1 MRDRTKLLL
10 VLALVGLPVAGRLL
24 WFYRGGYKPPE
35 IPDINESQIALP
47 LPEYRPLADQP
58 LEAGGLVVIDLSHE
72 NNLEVDDLTPLRDRL
87 TARGVAI
94 ETLDGSSDSLETQLR
109 GAIALLVIAPTS
121 NYTVEERDLIADF
134 VEDGGR
140 LLLAA
145 DPTRPVPPE
154 QEDEEGPLDLESIFF
169 PSSAVPAINSLANAF
184 GLVYFD
190 DYLYNLVENEGNYR
204 NVKFTVLS
212 DEHSLTQ
219 DLETIVFFAAH
230 SLHTDGLSLASA
242 DENTLSSLRTGE
254 TGLAAA
260 ALAANRRVLA
270 LGDVTAL
277 TPSFHTIADND
288 RFLSNIA
295 EWLAAAS
302 REWDLKDFPHLF
314 ERPVDLV
321 QLGDGSLDP
330 RLIAR
335 SGTLQELFQQ
345 AQLTL
350 SLRAA
355 ADPDHD
361 TLFIGTFDN
370 VELVQEYLATAS
382 VTIVIAAAE
391 EEAEEAQD
399 TIEIEGLGTLGI
411 EGTALYVVDRSADRV
426 VVVALA
432 EDGEAAI
439 QALERLASVDFSGC
453 VDNAAVTVCSKDEF
467 QEGLGLEADGDEP
480 GQPPGEAVTAEAPP
494 RVAARSEAEAA
505 FEAGTPW
512 LQDLAPESYDLTSQA
527 GESYTYTIQLDGS
540 QEVMWVYGWCT
551 VTQEQL
557 AQNWDNISLVF
568 TLDGEAVPL
577 DSFVRLEDK
586 FGELECRLHYAL
598 LADWPSGEHLLT
610 TEVTFATAIN
620 DGLDDFP
627 AGTHSYDFRVHVE
640 EGTA

>member
-10 VLALVGLPVAGRLL
+10 VLALVALPVSGRLL
-24 WFYRGGYKPPE
+24 WFHSGWYQPPE
-35 IPDINESQIALP
+35 IPEIDESQIALP

-58 LEAGGLVVIDLSHE
+58 LETGGLVVIDLSHN
-72 NNLEVDDLTPLRDRL
+72 NNLEVDDLTPLWDRL
-87 TARGVAI
+87 TARAVTI
-94 ETLDGSSDSLETQLR
+94 ETLDDSSDSLETQLR

-121 NYTVEERDLIADF
+121 NYTAEERDLIADF

-154 QEDEEGPLDLESIFF
+154 QEDEEEPLDLESIFF

-190 DYLYNLVENEGNYR
+190 DYLYNLVDNAGNYR

-230 SLHTDGLSLASA
+230 SLQTDGLSLVNA
-242 DENTLSSLRTGE
+242 DENTLSSLRSGE
-254 TGLAAA
+254 TGLTAA
-260 ALAANRRVLA
+260 ALAANGRVLA

-295 EWLAAAS
+295 DWLAAAS

-314 ERPVDLV
+314 RGPVDLV
-321 QLGDGSLDP
+321 QVSEGSLDP

-345 AQLTL
+345 SRLTL

-361 TLFIGTFDN
+361 TLFVGTFDN
-370 VELVQEYLATAS
+370 VDLVQGYLATAG
-382 VTIVIAAAE
+382 VAIVLAEADE
-391 EEAEEAQD
+391 EEEEPQD
-399 TIEIEGLGTLGI
+399 TIEIEGLGTLGL
-411 EGTALYVVDRSADRV
+411 EGTTLYVVDRSADRV

-439 QALERLASVDFSGC
+439 QALERLTSVDFSGC
-453 VDNAAVTVCSKDEF
+453 VHGEGVTVCSTDEV
-467 QEGLGLEADGDEP
+467 QEGLGLEADRDEP
-480 GQPPGEAVTAEAPP
+480 GQPPGEAVTPP

-505 FEAGTPW
+505 FEAQTPW
-512 LQDLAPESYDLTSQA
+512 LQELAPETYDLTSQA
-527 GESYTYTIQLDGS
+527 GETYTYTIEMDRS

-557 AQNWDNISLVF
+557 AQNWENISLVF
-568 TLDGEAVPL
+568 TLDGESVPL

-586 FGELECRLHYAL
+586 SGDLECRTHYAL
-598 LADWPSGEHLLT
+598 LADWPSGEHELT

-627 AGTHSYDFRVHVE
+627 AGTHIFEYRVHVE
-640 EGTA
+640 ESSA

>member
-10 VLALVGLPVAGRLL
+10 LLALVALPAAGRLL
-24 WFYRGGYKPPE
+24 WFHRGWYQPPE
-35 IPDINESQIALP
+35 IPEIDESQMALP

-58 LEAGGLVVIDLSHE
+58 LETGGLVVIDLSHN
-72 NNLEVDDLTPLRDRL
+72 NNLEVDDLTPLWDRL
-87 TARGVAI
+87 TARAVDI
-94 ETLDGSSDSLETQLR
+94 ETLDDSSDSLETQLR

-121 NYTVEERDLIADF
+121 NYTAEERDLIADF

-154 QEDEEGPLDLESIFF
+154 QEDEEEPLDLESIFF

-190 DYLYNLVENEGNYR
+190 DYLYNLVDNEGNYR

-230 SLHTDGLSLASA
+230 SLQTDGLSLVNA
-242 DENTLSSLRTGE
+242 DENTLSSLRSGE
-254 TGLAAA
+254 TGLTAA
-260 ALAANRRVLA
+260 ALAANGRVLA

-295 EWLAAAS
+295 DWLAAAS

-314 ERPVDLV
+314 RGPVDLV
-321 QLGDGSLDP
+321 QVSEGSLDP

-345 AQLTL
+345 SRLTL

-361 TLFIGTFDN
+361 TLFVGTFDN
-370 VELVQEYLATAS
+370 VDLVQGYLATAG
-382 VTIVIAAAE
+382 VTIVLAEADE
-391 EEAEEAQD
+391 EEEEPQD
-399 TIEIEGLGTLGI
+399 TIEIEGLGTLGL
-411 EGTALYVVDRSADRV
+411 EGTTLYVVDRSADRV

-439 QALERLASVDFSGC
+439 QALERLTSVDFSGC
-453 VDNAAVTVCSKDEF
+453 VHGEGVTVCSTDEV
-467 QEGLGLEADGDEP
+467 QEGLGLEADRDEP
-480 GQPPGEAVTAEAPP
+480 GQPPGEAVTPP

-505 FEAGTPW
+505 FEAQTPW
-512 LQDLAPESYDLTSQA
+512 LQELAPETYDLTSQA
-527 GESYTYTIQLDGS
+527 GETYTYTIEMDRS

-557 AQNWDNISLVF
+557 AQNWENISLVF
-568 TLDGEAVPL
+568 TLDGESVPL

-586 FGELECRLHYAL
+586 FGDLECRMHYAL
-598 LADWPSGEHLLT
+598 LADWPSGEHQLT

-627 AGTHSYDFRVHVE
+627 AGTHIFEYRVHVE
-640 EGTA
+640 ESSA

>member
-35 IPDINESQIALP
+35 IPEINESQIALP

-121 NYTVEERDLIADF
+121 NYTAEERDLIADF

-190 DYLYNLVENEGNYR
+190 DYLYNLEENEGNYR

-219 DLETIVFFAAH
+219 DLETLVFFAAH
-230 SLHTDGLSLASA
+230 SLHADGLSLVSA

-260 ALAANRRVLA
+260 ALAANGRVLA
-270 LGDVTAL
+270 LGDITAL

-302 REWDLKDFPHLF
+302 REWELKDFPHLF

-321 QLGDGSLDP
+321 QLGDGLLDS

-335 SGTLQELFQQ
+335 SGTLQALFQQ

-355 ADPDHD
+355 ADSDHD
-361 TLFIGTFDN
+361 ALFVGIFDN
-370 VELVQEYLATAS
+370 VDLVQKYLAAAG
-382 VTIVIAAAE
+382 VTIVIAEAE
-391 EEAEEAQD
+391 EEKEEPQD
-399 TIEIEGLGTLGI
+399 TIKIKGLGTLGI
-411 EGTALYVVDRSADRV
+411 KGTTLYIVDRNADRV

-439 QALERLASVDFSGC
+439 QALERLASADFSGC
-453 VDNAAVTVCSKDEF
+453 VESAAVTVCSKDEF

-480 GQPPGEAVTAEAPP
+480 GQPPGEAITAEAPP

-505 FEAGTPW
+505 FEAGTTW
-512 LQDLAPESYDLTSQA
+512 LQDLAPESYELTSQA
-527 GESYTYTIQLDGS
+527 GESYTYTIQLDRS

-577 DSFVRLEDK
+577 DNFVRLEGN
-586 FGELECRLHYAL
+586 FGELECRMNYAL
-598 LADWPSGEHLLT
+598 LADWPPGEHMLT

-640 EGTA
+640 EGSA

>member
-10 VLALVGLPVAGRLL
+10 VLALVALPVAGRLL
-24 WFYRGGYKPPE
+24 WFHRGWYQPPE
-35 IPDINESQIALP
+35 IPEIDESQMALP

-58 LEAGGLVVIDLSHE
+58 LETGGLVVIDLSHN
-72 NNLEVDDLTPLRDRL
+72 NNLEVDDLTPLWDRL
-87 TARGVAI
+87 TARAVAI
-94 ETLDGSSDSLETQLR
+94 ETLDDSSDSLETQLR

-121 NYTVEERDLIADF
+121 NYTAEERDLIADF

-154 QEDEEGPLDLESIFF
+154 QEDEDEPLDLESIFF

-190 DYLYNLVENEGNYR
+190 DYLYNLVDNAGNYR

-230 SLHTDGLSLASA
+230 SLQTDGLSLVNA
-242 DENTLSSLRTGE
+242 DENTLSSLRSGE
-254 TGLAAA
+254 TGLTAA
-260 ALAANRRVLA
+260 ALAANGRVLA

-295 EWLAAAS
+295 DWLAAAS

-314 ERPVDLV
+314 RGPVDVV
-321 QLGDGSLDP
+321 QVSEGSLDP

-345 AQLTL
+345 ARLTL

-361 TLFIGTFDN
+361 TLFVGTFDN
-370 VELVQEYLATAS
+370 VDLVQGYLATAG
-382 VTIVIAAAE
+382 VTIVLAEADE
-391 EEAEEAQD
+391 EEEESQD
-399 TIEIEGLGTLGI
+399 TIEIEGLGTLGL
-411 EGTALYVVDRSADRV
+411 EGTTLYVVDRSADRV

-439 QALERLASVDFSGC
+439 QALERLTSVDFSGC
-453 VDNAAVTVCSKDEF
+453 VHGEGVTVCSTDEV
-467 QEGLGLEADGDEP
+467 QEGLGLEADRDEP
-480 GQPPGEAVTAEAPP
+480 GQPPGEAVTPP

-505 FEAGTPW
+505 FEAQTPW
-512 LQDLAPESYDLTSQA
+512 LQELAPETYDLTSQE
-527 GESYTYTIQLDGS
+527 GETYTYTIEMDRS

-557 AQNWDNISLVF
+557 AQNWENISLVF
-568 TLDGEAVPL
+568 TLDGESVPL

-586 FGELECRLHYAL
+586 FGDLECRMHYAL
-598 LADWPSGEHLLT
+598 LADWPSGEHQLT

-627 AGTHSYDFRVHVE
+627 AGTHIFEYRVHVE
-640 EGTA
+640 ESGA

>member
-10 VLALVGLPVAGRLL
+10 LLALVALPVAGRLL
-24 WFYRGGYKPPE
+24 WFHRGWYQPPE
-35 IPDINESQIALP
+35 IPEIDESQMALP

-58 LEAGGLVVIDLSHE
+58 LETGGLVVIDLSHN
-72 NNLEVDDLTPLRDRL
+72 NNLEVDDLTPLWDRL
-87 TARGVAI
+87 TARAVDI
-94 ETLDGSSDSLETQLR
+94 ETLDDSSDSLETQLR

-121 NYTVEERDLIADF
+121 NYTAEERDLIADF

-154 QEDEEGPLDLESIFF
+154 QEDEEEPLDLESIFF

-190 DYLYNLVENEGNYR
+190 DYLYNLVDNEGNYR

-230 SLHTDGLSLASA
+230 SLQTDGLSLVNA
-242 DENTLSSLRTGE
+242 DENTLSSLRSGE
-254 TGLAAA
+254 TGLTAA
-260 ALAANRRVLA
+260 ALAANGRVLA

-295 EWLAAAS
+295 DWLAAAS

-314 ERPVDLV
+314 RGPVDLV
-321 QLGDGSLDP
+321 QVSEGSLDP

-345 AQLTL
+345 ARLTL

-361 TLFIGTFDN
+361 TLFVGTFDN
-370 VELVQEYLATAS
+370 VDLVQGYLATAG
-382 VTIVIAAAE
+382 VTIVLAEADE
-391 EEAEEAQD
+391 EEEEPQD
-399 TIEIEGLGTLGI
+399 TIEIEGLGTLGL
-411 EGTALYVVDRSADRV
+411 EGTTLYVVDRSADRV

-439 QALERLASVDFSGC
+439 QALERLTSVDFSGC
-453 VDNAAVTVCSKDEF
+453 VHGEGVTVCSTDEV
-467 QEGLGLEADGDEP
+467 QEGLGLEADRDEP
-480 GQPPGEAVTAEAPP
+480 GQPPGEAVTPP

-505 FEAGTPW
+505 FEAQTPW
-512 LQDLAPESYDLTSQA
+512 LQELAPETYDLTSQA
-527 GESYTYTIQLDGS
+527 GETYTYTIEMDRS

-557 AQNWDNISLVF
+557 AQNWENISLVF
-568 TLDGEAVPL
+568 TLDGESVPL

-586 FGELECRLHYAL
+586 FGDLECRMHYAL
-598 LADWPSGEHLLT
+598 LADWPSGEHQLT

-627 AGTHSYDFRVHVE
+627 AGTHIFEYRVHVE
-640 EGTA
+640 ESSA

>member
-10 VLALVGLPVAGRLL
+10 VLALVALPVSGRLL
-24 WFYRGGYKPPE
+24 WFHSGWYQPPE
-35 IPDINESQIALP
+35 IPEIDESQIALP

-58 LEAGGLVVIDLSHE
+58 LKTGGLVVIDLSHN
-72 NNLEVDDLTPLRDRL
+72 NNLEVDDLTPLWDRL
-87 TARGVAI
+87 TARAVAI
-94 ETLDGSSDSLETQLR
+94 ETLDDSSDSLETQLR

-121 NYTVEERDLIADF
+121 NYTAEERDLIADF

-154 QEDEEGPLDLESIFF
+154 QEDEEEPLDLESIFF

-190 DYLYNLVENEGNYR
+190 DYLYNLVDNAGNYR

-230 SLHTDGLSLASA
+230 SLQTDGLSLVNA
-242 DENTLSSLRTGE
+242 DENTLSSLRSGE
-254 TGLAAA
+254 TGLTAA
-260 ALAANRRVLA
+260 ALAANGRVLA

-295 EWLAAAS
+295 DWLAAAS

-314 ERPVDLV
+314 RGPVDLV
-321 QLGDGSLDP
+321 QVSEGSLDP

-345 AQLTL
+345 ARLTL

-361 TLFIGTFDN
+361 TLFVGTFDN
-370 VELVQEYLATAS
+370 VDLVQGYLATAG
-382 VTIVIAAAE
+382 VTIVLAEADE
-391 EEAEEAQD
+391 EEEESQD
-399 TIEIEGLGTLGI
+399 TIEIEGLGTLGL
-411 EGTALYVVDRSADRV
+411 EGTTLYVVDRSADRV
-426 VVVALA
+426 VVVAIA

-439 QALERLASVDFSGC
+439 QALERLTSVDFSGC
-453 VDNAAVTVCSKDEF
+453 VHGEGVTVCSTDEV
-467 QEGLGLEADGDEP
+467 QEGLGLEADRDEP
-480 GQPPGEAVTAEAPP
+480 GQPPGEAVTPP

-505 FEAGTPW
+505 FEAQTPW
-512 LQDLAPESYDLTSQA
+512 LQELAPETYDLTSQA
-527 GESYTYTIQLDGS
+527 GETYTYTIEMDRS

-557 AQNWDNISLVF
+557 AQNWENISLVF
-568 TLDGEAVPL
+568 TLDGESIPL

-586 FGELECRLHYAL
+586 FGDLECRMHYAL
-598 LADWPSGEHLLT
+598 LADWPSGEHELT

-627 AGTHSYDFRVHVE
+627 AGTHIFEYRVHVE
-640 EGTA
+640 ESSA

>member
-10 VLALVGLPVAGRLL
+10 VLALVALPVSGRLL
-24 WFYRGGYKPPE
+24 WFHSGWYQPPE
-35 IPDINESQIALP
+35 IPEIDESQIALP

-58 LEAGGLVVIDLSHE
+58 LETGGLVVIDLSHN
-72 NNLEVDDLTPLRDRL
+72 NNLEVDDLTPLWDRL
-87 TARGVAI
+87 TARAVTI
-94 ETLDGSSDSLETQLR
+94 ETLDDSSDSLETQLR

-121 NYTVEERDLIADF
+121 NYTAEERDLIADF

-154 QEDEEGPLDLESIFF
+154 QEDEEEPLDLESIFF

-190 DYLYNLVENEGNYR
+190 DYLYNLVDNAGNYR

-230 SLHTDGLSLASA
+230 SLQTDGLSLVNA
-242 DENTLSSLRTGE
+242 DENTLSSLRSGE
-254 TGLAAA
+254 TGLTAA
-260 ALAANRRVLA
+260 ALAANGRVLA

-295 EWLAAAS
+295 DWLAAAS

-314 ERPVDLV
+314 RGPVDLV
-321 QLGDGSLDP
+321 QVSEGSLDP

-345 AQLTL
+345 ARLTL

-361 TLFIGTFDN
+361 TLFVGTFDN
-370 VELVQEYLATAS
+370 VDLVQGYLATAG
-382 VTIVIAAAE
+382 VTIVLAEADE
-391 EEAEEAQD
+391 EEEESQD
-399 TIEIEGLGTLGI
+399 TIEIEGLGTLGL
-411 EGTALYVVDRSADRV
+411 EGTTLYVVDRSADRV

-439 QALERLASVDFSGC
+439 QALERLTSVDFSGC
-453 VDNAAVTVCSKDEF
+453 VHGEGVTVCSTDEV
-467 QEGLGLEADGDEP
+467 QEGLGLEADRDEP
-480 GQPPGEAVTAEAPP
+480 GQPPGEAVTPP

-505 FEAGTPW
+505 FEAQTPW
-512 LQDLAPESYDLTSQA
+512 LQELAPETYDLTSQA
-527 GESYTYTIQLDGS
+527 GETYTYTIEMDRS

-557 AQNWDNISLVF
+557 AQNWENISLVF
-568 TLDGEAVPL
+568 TLDGESVPL

-586 FGELECRLHYAL
+586 SGDLECRTHYAL
-598 LADWPSGEHLLT
+598 LADWPSGEHELT

-627 AGTHSYDFRVHVE
+627 AGTHIFEYRVHVE
-640 EGTA
+640 ESSA

>member
-10 VLALVGLPVAGRLL
+10 LLVLVALPVAGRLL
-24 WFYRGGYKPPE
+24 WFHRGWYQPPE
-35 IPDINESQIALP
+35 IPEIDESQMALP

-58 LEAGGLVVIDLSHE
+58 LETGGLVVIDLSHN
-72 NNLEVDDLTPLRDRL
+72 NNLEVDDLTPLWDRL
-87 TARGVAI
+87 TARAVAI
-94 ETLDGSSDSLETQLR
+94 ETLDDSSDSLETQLR

-121 NYTVEERDLIADF
+121 NYTAEERDLIADF

-154 QEDEEGPLDLESIFF
+154 QEDEEEPLDLESIFF

-190 DYLYNLVENEGNYR
+190 DYLYNLVDNAGNYR

-230 SLHTDGLSLASA
+230 SLQTDGLSLVNA
-242 DENTLSSLRTGE
+242 DENTLSSLRSGE
-254 TGLAAA
+254 TGLTAA
-260 ALAANRRVLA
+260 ALAANGRVLA

-295 EWLAAAS
+295 DWLAAAP

-314 ERPVDLV
+314 RGPVDLV
-321 QLGDGSLDP
+321 QVSEGSLDP

-345 AQLTL
+345 SRLTL

-361 TLFIGTFDN
+361 TLFVGTFDN
-370 VELVQEYLATAS
+370 VDLVQGYLATAG
-382 VTIVIAAAE
+382 VTIVLAEADE
-391 EEAEEAQD
+391 EEEEPQD
-399 TIEIEGLGTLGI
+399 TIEIEGLGTLGL
-411 EGTALYVVDRSADRV
+411 EGTTLYVVDRSADRV

-439 QALERLASVDFSGC
+439 QALERLTSVDFSGC
-453 VDNAAVTVCSKDEF
+453 VHGEGVTVCSTDEV
-467 QEGLGLEADGDEP
+467 QEGLGLEADRDEP
-480 GQPPGEAVTAEAPP
+480 GQPPGEAVTPP

-505 FEAGTPW
+505 FEAQTPW
-512 LQDLAPESYDLTSQA
+512 LQELAPETYDLTSQA
-527 GESYTYTIQLDGS
+527 GETYTYTIEMDRS

-557 AQNWDNISLVF
+557 AQNWENISLVF
-568 TLDGEAVPL
+568 TLDGESVPL

-586 FGELECRLHYAL
+586 FGDLECRMHYAL
-598 LADWPSGEHLLT
+598 LADWPSGEHQLT

-627 AGTHSYDFRVHVE
+627 AGTHIFEYRVHVE
-640 EGTA
+640 ESSA

>member
-10 VLALVGLPVAGRLL
+10 LLVLVALPVAGRLL
-24 WFYRGGYKPPE
+24 WFHRGWYQPPE
-35 IPDINESQIALP
+35 IPEIDESQMALP

-58 LEAGGLVVIDLSHE
+58 LETGGLVVIDLSHN
-72 NNLEVDDLTPLRDRL
+72 NNLEVDDLTPLWDRL
-87 TARGVAI
+87 TARAVAI
-94 ETLDGSSDSLETQLR
+94 ETLDDSSDSLETQLR

-121 NYTVEERDLIADF
+121 NYTAEERDLIADF

-154 QEDEEGPLDLESIFF
+154 QEDEEEPLDLESIFF

-190 DYLYNLVENEGNYR
+190 DYLYNLVDNEGNYR
-204 NVKFTVLS
+204 NVKFTVFS

-230 SLHTDGLSLASA
+230 SLQTDGLSLVNA
-242 DENTLSSLRTGE
+242 DENTLSSLRSGE
-254 TGLAAA
+254 TGLTAA
-260 ALAANRRVLA
+260 ALAANGRVLA

-295 EWLAAAS
+295 DWLAAAS

-314 ERPVDLV
+314 RGPVDLV
-321 QLGDGSLDP
+321 QVSEGSLDP

-345 AQLTL
+345 SRLTL

-361 TLFIGTFDN
+361 TLFVGTFDN
-370 VELVQEYLATAS
+370 VDLVQGYLATAG
-382 VTIVIAAAE
+382 VTIVLAEADE
-391 EEAEEAQD
+391 EEEESQD
-399 TIEIEGLGTLGI
+399 TIEIEGLGTLGL
-411 EGTALYVVDRSADRV
+411 EGTTLYVVDRSADRV

-439 QALERLASVDFSGC
+439 QALERLTSVDFSGC
-453 VDNAAVTVCSKDEF
+453 VHGEGVTVCSTDEV
-467 QEGLGLEADGDEP
+467 QEGLGLEADRDEP
-480 GQPPGEAVTAEAPP
+480 GQPPGEAVTPP

-505 FEAGTPW
+505 FEAQTPW
-512 LQDLAPESYDLTSQA
+512 LQELAPETYDLTSQA
-527 GESYTYTIQLDGS
+527 GETYTYTIEMDRS

-557 AQNWDNISLVF
+557 AQNWENISLVF
-568 TLDGEAVPL
+568 TLDGESVPL

-586 FGELECRLHYAL
+586 FGDLECRMHYAL
-598 LADWPSGEHLLT
+598 LADWPSGEHQLT

-627 AGTHSYDFRVHVE
+627 AGTHIFEYRVHVE
-640 EGTA
+640 ESSA

>member
-10 VLALVGLPVAGRLL
+10 VLALVALPVSGRLL
-24 WFYRGGYKPPE
+24 WFHSGWYQPPE
-35 IPDINESQIALP
+35 IPEIDESQIALP

-58 LEAGGLVVIDLSHE
+58 LETGGLVVIDLSHN
-72 NNLEVDDLTPLRDRL
+72 NNLEVDDLTPLWDRL
-87 TARGVAI
+87 TARAVTI

-121 NYTVEERDLIADF
+121 NYTAEERDLIADF

-154 QEDEEGPLDLESIFF
+154 QEDEEEPLDLESIFF

-190 DYLYNLVENEGNYR
+190 DYLYNLVDNAGNYR

-230 SLHTDGLSLASA
+230 SLQTDGLSLVNA
-242 DENTLSSLRTGE
+242 DENTLSSLRSGE
-254 TGLAAA
+254 TGLTAA
-260 ALAANRRVLA
+260 ALAANGRVLA

-295 EWLAAAS
+295 DWLAAAS

-314 ERPVDLV
+314 RGPVDLV
-321 QLGDGSLDP
+321 QVSEGSLDP

-345 AQLTL
+345 ARLTL

-361 TLFIGTFDN
+361 TLFVGTFDN
-370 VELVQEYLATAS
+370 VDLVQGYLATAG
-382 VTIVIAAAE
+382 VTIVLAEADE
-391 EEAEEAQD
+391 EEEESQD
-399 TIEIEGLGTLGI
+399 TIEIEGLGTLGL
-411 EGTALYVVDRSADRV
+411 EGTTLYVVDRSADRV

-439 QALERLASVDFSGC
+439 QALERLTSVDFSGC
-453 VDNAAVTVCSKDEF
+453 VHGEGVTVCSTDEV
-467 QEGLGLEADGDEP
+467 QEGLGLEADRDEP
-480 GQPPGEAVTAEAPP
+480 GQPPGEAVTPP

-505 FEAGTPW
+505 FEAQTPW
-512 LQDLAPESYDLTSQA
+512 LQELAPETYDLTSQA
-527 GESYTYTIQLDGS
+527 GETYTYTIEMDRS

-557 AQNWDNISLVF
+557 AQNWENISLVF
-568 TLDGEAVPL
+568 TLDGESVPL

-586 FGELECRLHYAL
+586 SGDLECRTHYAL
-598 LADWPSGEHLLT
+598 LADWPSGEHELT

-627 AGTHSYDFRVHVE
+627 AGTHIFEYRVHVE
-640 EGTA
+640 ESSA

>member
-10 VLALVGLPVAGRLL
+10 LLVLVALPVAGRLL
-24 WFYRGGYKPPE
+24 WFHSGWYQPPE
-35 IPDINESQIALP
+35 IPKIDGSQIALP

-58 LEAGGLVVIDLSHE
+58 LKTGGLVVIDLSHN
-72 NNLEVDDLTPLRDRL
+72 NNLEIDDLTPLWDRL
-87 TARGVAI
+87 IARAVTI

-121 NYTVEERDLIADF
+121 NYTAEERDLIADF

-154 QEDEEGPLDLESIFF
+154 QEDEEEPLDLESIFF

-190 DYLYNLVENEGNYR
+190 DYLYNLVDNEGNYR

-230 SLHTDGLSLASA
+230 SLQTDGLSLVNA
-242 DENTLSSLRTGE
+242 DENTLSSLRSGE
-254 TGLAAA
+254 TGLTAA
-260 ALAANRRVLA
+260 ALAANGRVLA

-295 EWLAAAS
+295 DWLAAAP

-314 ERPVDLV
+314 RGPVDLV
-321 QLGDGSLDP
+321 QVSEGSLDP

-345 AQLTL
+345 ARLTL

-361 TLFIGTFDN
+361 TLFVGTFDN
-370 VELVQEYLATAS
+370 VDLVQGYLATAG
-382 VTIVIAAAE
+382 VTIVLAEADE
-391 EEAEEAQD
+391 EEEESQD
-399 TIEIEGLGTLGI
+399 TIEIEGLGTLGL
-411 EGTALYVVDRSADRV
+411 EGTTLYVVDRSADRV

-439 QALERLASVDFSGC
+439 QALERLTSVDFSGC
-453 VDNAAVTVCSKDEF
+453 VHGEGVTVCSTDEV
-467 QEGLGLEADGDEP
+467 QEGLGLEADRDEP
-480 GQPPGEAVTAEAPP
+480 GQPPGEAVTPP

-505 FEAGTPW
+505 FEVQTPW
-512 LQDLAPESYDLTSQA
+512 LQELAPETYDLTSQA
-527 GESYTYTIQLDGS
+527 GETYTYTIEMDRS

-557 AQNWDNISLVF
+557 AQNWENISLVF
-568 TLDGEAVPL
+568 TLDGESVPL

-586 FGELECRLHYAL
+586 FGDLECRMHYAL
-598 LADWPSGEHLLT
+598 LADWPSGEHQLT

-627 AGTHSYDFRVHVE
+627 AGTHIFEYRVHVE
-640 EGTA
+640 ESGA

>member
-10 VLALVGLPVAGRLL
+10 VLALVALPVAGRLL
-24 WFYRGGYKPPE
+24 WFHSGWYQPPE
-35 IPDINESQIALP
+35 IPKIDGSQIALP

-58 LEAGGLVVIDLSHE
+58 LKTGGLVVIDLSHN
-72 NNLEVDDLTPLRDRL
+72 NNLDIDDLTPLRDRL
-87 TARGVAI
+87 IARAVTI

-121 NYTVEERDLIADF
+121 NYTAEERDLIADF

-154 QEDEEGPLDLESIFF
+154 QEDEEEPLDLESIFF
-169 PSSAVPAINSLANAF
+169 PSSAVPAINSVANAF
-184 GLVYFD
+184 GLLYFD
-190 DYLYNLVENEGNYR
+190 DYLYNLVDNEGNYR
-204 NVKFTVLS
+204 NVKFTVFS

-230 SLHTDGLSLASA
+230 SLQTDSLSLINA
-242 DENTLSSLRTGE
+242 DENTLSSLRSGE
-254 TGLAAA
+254 TGLTAA
-260 ALAANRRVLA
+260 ALAADGRVLA

-295 EWLAAAS
+295 DWLAAAS

-314 ERPVDLV
+314 RGPVDLV
-321 QLGDGSLDP
+321 QVSEGSLDP

-345 AQLTL
+345 SRLTL

-355 ADPDHD
+355 AGPDHD
-361 TLFIGTFDN
+361 ALFVGTFDN
-370 VELVQEYLATAS
+370 ADLVQEYLAAAG
-382 VTIVIAAAE
+382 VAIVIAEAGE
-391 EEAEEAQD
+391 EEEPQD

-411 EGTALYVVDRSADRV
+411 EGTTLYVVDRSADRV

-439 QALERLASVDFSGC
+439 QALERLTSVDFSGC
-453 VDNAAVTVCSKDEF
+453 VHGEGVTVCSTDEV
-467 QEGLGLEADGDEP
+467 QEGLGLEADRDEP
-480 GQPPGEAVTAEAPP
+480 GQPPGEAVTPP

-505 FEAGTPW
+505 FEAQTPW
-512 LQDLAPESYDLTSQA
+512 LQELAPETYDLTSQA
-527 GESYTYTIQLDGS
+527 GETYTYTIEMDRS

-557 AQNWDNISLVF
+557 AQNWENISLVF
-568 TLDGEAVPL
+568 TLDGDSIPL

-586 FGELECRLHYAL
+586 FGDLECRMHYAL
-598 LADWPSGEHLLT
+598 LADWPSGEHQLT

-627 AGTHSYDFRVHVE
+627 AGTHIFEYQVHVE
-640 EGTA
+640 ESSA

>member
-10 VLALVGLPVAGRLL
+10 VLALVALPVSGRLL
-24 WFYRGGYKPPE
+24 WFHSGWYQPPE
-35 IPDINESQIALP
+35 IPEIDESQIALP

-58 LEAGGLVVIDLSHE
+58 LKTGGLVVIDLSHN
-72 NNLEVDDLTPLRDRL
+72 NNLEVDDLTPLWDRL
-87 TARGVAI
+87 TARAVAI
-94 ETLDGSSDSLETQLR
+94 ETLDDSSDSLETQLR

-121 NYTVEERDLIADF
+121 NYTAEERDLIADF

-154 QEDEEGPLDLESIFF
+154 QEDEEEPLDLESIFF

-190 DYLYNLVENEGNYR
+190 DYLYNLVDNAGNYR

-230 SLHTDGLSLASA
+230 SLQTDGLSLVNA
-242 DENTLSSLRTGE
+242 DENTLSSLRSGE
-254 TGLAAA
+254 TGLTAA
-260 ALAANRRVLA
+260 ALAANGRVLA

-295 EWLAAAS
+295 DWLAAAS

-314 ERPVDLV
+314 RGPVDLV
-321 QLGDGSLDP
+321 QVSEGSLDP

-345 AQLTL
+345 ARLTL

-361 TLFIGTFDN
+361 TLFVGTFDN
-370 VELVQEYLATAS
+370 VDLVQGYLATAG
-382 VTIVIAAAE
+382 VTIVLAEADE
-391 EEAEEAQD
+391 EEEEPQD
-399 TIEIEGLGTLGI
+399 TIEIEGLGTLGL
-411 EGTALYVVDRSADRV
+411 EGTTLYVVDRSADRV

-439 QALERLASVDFSGC
+439 QALERLTSVDFSGC
-453 VDNAAVTVCSKDEF
+453 VHGEGVTVCSTDEV
-467 QEGLGLEADGDEP
+467 QEGLGLEADRDEP
-480 GQPPGEAVTAEAPP
+480 GQPPGEAVTPP

-505 FEAGTPW
+505 FEAQTPW
-512 LQDLAPESYDLTSQA
+512 LQELAPETYDLTSQA
-527 GESYTYTIQLDGS
+527 GETYTYTIEMDRS

-557 AQNWDNISLVF
+557 AQNWENISLVF
-568 TLDGEAVPL
+568 TLDGESVPL

-586 FGELECRLHYAL
+586 SGDLECRTHYAL
-598 LADWPSGEHLLT
+598 LADWPSGEHELT

-627 AGTHSYDFRVHVE
+627 AGTHIFEYRVHVE
-640 EGTA
+640 ESSA

>member
-1 MRDRTKLLL
+1 MRDRSTLLL
-10 VLALVGLPVAGRLL
+10 VLALVALPVSGRLL
-24 WFYRGGYKPPE
+24 WFHSGWYQPPE
-35 IPDINESQIALP
+35 IPEIAESQIALP
-47 LPEYRPLADQP
+47 RPEYRPLADQP
-58 LEAGGLVVIDLSHE
+58 LKTGGLVVIDLSHN
-72 NNLEVDDLTPLRDRL
+72 NNLEVDDLTPLWDRL
-87 TARGVAI
+87 TARAVTI
-94 ETLDGSSDSLETQLR
+94 ETLDDSSDSLETQLR

-121 NYTVEERDLIADF
+121 NYTAEERDLIADF

-154 QEDEEGPLDLESIFF
+154 QEDEEEPLDLESIFF

-190 DYLYNLVENEGNYR
+190 DYLYNLVDNAGNYR

-230 SLHTDGLSLASA
+230 SLQTDGLSLVNA
-242 DENTLSSLRTGE
+242 DENTLSSLRSGE
-254 TGLAAA
+254 TGLTAA
-260 ALAANRRVLA
+260 ALAANGRVLA

-295 EWLAAAS
+295 DWLAAAS

-314 ERPVDLV
+314 RGPVDLV
-321 QLGDGSLDP
+321 QVSEGSLDP

-345 AQLTL
+345 SRLTL

-361 TLFIGTFDN
+361 TLFVGTFDN
-370 VELVQEYLATAS
+370 VDLVQDYLATAG
-382 VTIVIAAAE
+382 VAIVLAEADE
-391 EEAEEAQD
+391 EEEEPQD
-399 TIEIEGLGTLGI
+399 TIEIEGLGTLGL
-411 EGTALYVVDRSADRV
+411 EGTTLYVVDRSADRV

-439 QALERLASVDFSGC
+439 QALERLTSVDFSGC
-453 VDNAAVTVCSKDEF
+453 VHGEGVTVCSTDEV
-467 QEGLGLEADGDEP
+467 QEGLGLEADRDEP
-480 GQPPGEAVTAEAPP
+480 GQPPGEAVTPP

-505 FEAGTPW
+505 FEAQTPW
-512 LQDLAPESYDLTSQA
+512 LQELAPETYDLTSQA
-527 GESYTYTIQLDGS
+527 GETYTYTIEMDRS

-557 AQNWDNISLVF
+557 AQNWENISLVF
-568 TLDGEAVPL
+568 TLDGESVPL

-586 FGELECRLHYAL
+586 SGDLECRTHYAL
-598 LADWPSGEHLLT
+598 LADWPSGEHELT

-627 AGTHSYDFRVHVE
+627 AGTHIFEYRVHVE
-640 EGTA
+640 ESSA

>member
-10 VLALVGLPVAGRLL
+10 VLALVALPVSGRLL
-24 WFYRGGYKPPE
+24 WFHSGWYQPPE
-35 IPDINESQIALP
+35 IPEIDESQIALP

-58 LEAGGLVVIDLSHE
+58 LETGGLVVIDLSHN
-72 NNLEVDDLTPLRDRL
+72 NNLEVDDLTPLWDRL
-87 TARGVAI
+87 TARAVTI
-94 ETLDGSSDSLETQLR
+94 ETLDDSSDSLETQLR

-121 NYTVEERDLIADF
+121 NYTAEERDLIADF

-154 QEDEEGPLDLESIFF
+154 QEDEEEPLDLESIFF

-190 DYLYNLVENEGNYR
+190 DYLYNLVDNAGNYR

-230 SLHTDGLSLASA
+230 SLQTDGLSLVNA
-242 DENTLSSLRTGE
+242 DENTLSSLRSGE
-254 TGLAAA
+254 TGLTAA
-260 ALAANRRVLA
+260 ALAANGRVLA

-295 EWLAAAS
+295 DWLAAAS

-314 ERPVDLV
+314 RGPVDLV
-321 QLGDGSLDP
+321 QVSEGSLDP

-345 AQLTL
+345 ARLTL

-361 TLFIGTFDN
+361 TLFVGTFDN
-370 VELVQEYLATAS
+370 VDLVQGYLATAG
-382 VTIVIAAAE
+382 VTIVLAEADE
-391 EEAEEAQD
+391 EEEEPQD
-399 TIEIEGLGTLGI
+399 TIEIEGLGTLGL
-411 EGTALYVVDRSADRV
+411 EGTTLYVVDRSADRV

-439 QALERLASVDFSGC
+439 QALERLTSVDFSGC
-453 VDNAAVTVCSKDEF
+453 VHGEGVTVCSTDEV
-467 QEGLGLEADGDEP
+467 QEGLGLEADRDEP
-480 GQPPGEAVTAEAPP
+480 GQPPGEAVTPP

-505 FEAGTPW
+505 FEAQTPW
-512 LQDLAPESYDLTSQA
+512 LQELAPETYDLTSQA
-527 GESYTYTIQLDGS
+527 GETYTYTIEMDRS

-557 AQNWDNISLVF
+557 AQNWENISLVF
-568 TLDGEAVPL
+568 TLDGESVPL

-586 FGELECRLHYAL
+586 SGDLECRTHYAL
-598 LADWPSGEHLLT
+598 LADWPSGEHELT

-627 AGTHSYDFRVHVE
+627 AGTHIFEYRVHVE
-640 EGTA
+640 ESSA

>member
-10 VLALVGLPVAGRLL
+10 VLALVALPVAGRLL
-24 WFYRGGYKPPE
+24 WFHSGWYQPPE
-35 IPDINESQIALP
+35 IPEIDESQIALP

-58 LEAGGLVVIDLSHE
+58 LETGGLVVIDLSHN
-72 NNLEVDDLTPLRDRL
+72 NNLEVDDLTPLWDRL
-87 TARGVAI
+87 TARAVTI
-94 ETLDGSSDSLETQLR
+94 ETLDDSSDSLETQLR

-121 NYTVEERDLIADF
+121 NYTAEERDLIADF

-154 QEDEEGPLDLESIFF
+154 QEDEEEPLDLESIFF

-190 DYLYNLVENEGNYR
+190 DYLYNLVDNAGNYR

-230 SLHTDGLSLASA
+230 SLQTDGLSLVNA
-242 DENTLSSLRTGE
+242 DENTLSSLRSGE
-254 TGLAAA
+254 TGLTAA
-260 ALAANRRVLA
+260 ALAANGRVLA

-295 EWLAAAS
+295 DWLAAAS

-314 ERPVDLV
+314 RGPVDLV
-321 QLGDGSLDP
+321 QVSEGSLDP

-345 AQLTL
+345 SRLTL

-361 TLFIGTFDN
+361 TLFVGTFDN
-370 VELVQEYLATAS
+370 VDLVQDYLATAG
-382 VTIVIAAAE
+382 VAIVLAEADE
-391 EEAEEAQD
+391 EEEEPQD
-399 TIEIEGLGTLGI
+399 TIEIEGLGTLGL
-411 EGTALYVVDRSADRV
+411 EGTTLYVVDRSADRV

-439 QALERLASVDFSGC
+439 QALERLTSVDFSGC
-453 VDNAAVTVCSKDEF
+453 VHGEGVTVCSTDEV
-467 QEGLGLEADGDEP
+467 QEGLGLEADRDEP
-480 GQPPGEAVTAEAPP
+480 GQPPGEAVTPP

-505 FEAGTPW
+505 FEAQTPW
-512 LQDLAPESYDLTSQA
+512 LQELAPETYDLTSQA
-527 GESYTYTIQLDGS
+527 GETYTYTIEMDRS

-557 AQNWDNISLVF
+557 AQNWENISLVF
-568 TLDGEAVPL
+568 TLDGESVPL

-586 FGELECRLHYAL
+586 SGDLECRTHYAL
-598 LADWPSGEHLLT
+598 LADWPSGEHELT

-627 AGTHSYDFRVHVE
+627 AGTHIFEYRVHVE
-640 EGTA
+640 ESSA

>member
-10 VLALVGLPVAGRLL
+10 VLALVALPVSGRLL
-24 WFYRGGYKPPE
+24 WFHSGWYQPPE
-35 IPDINESQIALP
+35 ITKIDESQIALP

-58 LEAGGLVVIDLSHE
+58 LKTGGLVVIDLSHN
-72 NNLEVDDLTPLRDRL
+72 NNLEVDDLTPLWDRL
-87 TARGVAI
+87 TARAVTI
-94 ETLDGSSDSLETQLR
+94 ETLDDSSDSLETQLR

-121 NYTVEERDLIADF
+121 NYTAEERDLIADF

-154 QEDEEGPLDLESIFF
+154 QEDEEEPLDLESIFF

-190 DYLYNLVENEGNYR
+190 DYLYNLVDNAGNYR

-230 SLHTDGLSLASA
+230 SLQTDGLSLVNA
-242 DENTLSSLRTGE
+242 DENTLSSLRSGE
-254 TGLAAA
+254 TGLTAA
-260 ALAANRRVLA
+260 ALAANGRVLA

-295 EWLAAAS
+295 DWLAAAS

-314 ERPVDLV
+314 RGPVDLV
-321 QLGDGSLDP
+321 QVSEGSLDP

-345 AQLTL
+345 ARLTL

-361 TLFIGTFDN
+361 TLFVGTFDN
-370 VELVQEYLATAS
+370 VDLVQGYLATAG
-382 VTIVIAAAE
+382 VTIVLAEADE
-391 EEAEEAQD
+391 EEEESQD
-399 TIEIEGLGTLGI
+399 TIEIEGLGTLGL
-411 EGTALYVVDRSADRV
+411 EGTTLYVVDRSADRV

-439 QALERLASVDFSGC
+439 QALERLTSVDFSGC
-453 VDNAAVTVCSKDEF
+453 VHGEGVTVCSTDEV
-467 QEGLGLEADGDEP
+467 QEGLGLEADRDEP
-480 GQPPGEAVTAEAPP
+480 GQPPGEAVTPP

-505 FEAGTPW
+505 FEAQTPW
-512 LQDLAPESYDLTSQA
+512 LQELAPETYDLTSQA
-527 GESYTYTIQLDGS
+527 GETYTYTIEMDRS

-557 AQNWDNISLVF
+557 AQNWENISLVF
-568 TLDGEAVPL
+568 TLDGESVPL

-586 FGELECRLHYAL
+586 SGDLECRTHYAL
-598 LADWPSGEHLLT
+598 LADWPSGEHELT

-627 AGTHSYDFRVHVE
+627 AGTHIFEYRVHVE
-640 EGTA
+640 ESSA

>member
-10 VLALVGLPVAGRLL
+10 VLALVALPVSGRLL
-24 WFYRGGYKPPE
+24 WFHSGWYQPPE
-35 IPDINESQIALP
+35 IPEIDESQIALP

-58 LEAGGLVVIDLSHE
+58 LETGGLVVIDLSHN
-72 NNLEVDDLTPLRDRL
+72 NNLEVDDLTPLWDRL
-87 TARGVAI
+87 TARAVAI

-121 NYTVEERDLIADF
+121 NYTAEERDLIADF

-154 QEDEEGPLDLESIFF
+154 QEDEEEPLDLESIFF

-190 DYLYNLVENEGNYR
+190 DYLYNLVDNAGNYR

-230 SLHTDGLSLASA
+230 SLQTDGLSLVNA
-242 DENTLSSLRTGE
+242 DENTLSSLRSGE
-254 TGLAAA
+254 TGLTAA
-260 ALAANRRVLA
+260 ALAANGRVLA

-295 EWLAAAS
+295 DWLAAAS

-314 ERPVDLV
+314 RGPVDLV
-321 QLGDGSLDP
+321 QVSEGSLDP

-345 AQLTL
+345 SRLTL

-361 TLFIGTFDN
+361 TLFVGTFDN
-370 VELVQEYLATAS
+370 VDLVQEYLATAG
-382 VTIVIAAAE
+382 VAIVLAEADE
-391 EEAEEAQD
+391 EEEEPQD
-399 TIEIEGLGTLGI
+399 TIEIEGLGTLGL
-411 EGTALYVVDRSADRV
+411 EGTTLYVVDRSADRV

-439 QALERLASVDFSGC
+439 QALERLTSVDFSGC
-453 VDNAAVTVCSKDEF
+453 VHGEGVTVCSTDEV
-467 QEGLGLEADGDEP
+467 QEGLGLEADRDEP
-480 GQPPGEAVTAEAPP
+480 GQPPGEAVTPP

-505 FEAGTPW
+505 FEAQTPW
-512 LQDLAPESYDLTSQA
+512 LQELAPETYDLTSQA
-527 GESYTYTIQLDGS
+527 GETYTYTIEMDRS

-557 AQNWDNISLVF
+557 AQNWENISLVF
-568 TLDGEAVPL
+568 TLDGESVPL

-586 FGELECRLHYAL
+586 SGDLECRTHYAL
-598 LADWPSGEHLLT
+598 LADWPSGEHELT

-627 AGTHSYDFRVHVE
+627 AGTHIFEYRVHVE
-640 EGTA
+640 ESSA

>member
-10 VLALVGLPVAGRLL
+10 VLALVALPVSGRLL
-24 WFYRGGYKPPE
+24 WFHSGWYQPPE
-35 IPDINESQIALP
+35 IPEIDESQIALP

-58 LEAGGLVVIDLSHE
+58 LETGGLVVIDLSHN
-72 NNLEVDDLTPLRDRL
+72 NNLEVDDLTPLWDRL
-87 TARGVAI
+87 TARAVTI
-94 ETLDGSSDSLETQLR
+94 ETLDDSSDSLETQLR

-121 NYTVEERDLIADF
+121 NYTAEERDLIADF

-154 QEDEEGPLDLESIFF
+154 QEDEEEPLDLESIFF

-190 DYLYNLVENEGNYR
+190 DYLYNLVDNAGNYR

-230 SLHTDGLSLASA
+230 SLQTDGLSLVNA
-242 DENTLSSLRTGE
+242 DENTLSSLRSGE
-254 TGLAAA
+254 TGLTAA
-260 ALAANRRVLA
+260 ALAANGRVLA

-295 EWLAAAS
+295 DWLAAAS

-314 ERPVDLV
+314 RGPVDLV
-321 QLGDGSLDP
+321 QVSEGSLDP

-345 AQLTL
+345 SRLTL

-361 TLFIGTFDN
+361 TLFVGTFDN
-370 VELVQEYLATAS
+370 VDLVQDYLATAG
-382 VTIVIAAAE
+382 VAIVLAEADE
-391 EEAEEAQD
+391 EEEEPQD
-399 TIEIEGLGTLGI
+399 TIEIEGLGTLGL
-411 EGTALYVVDRSADRV
+411 EGTTLYVVDRSADRV

-439 QALERLASVDFSGC
+439 QALERLTSVDFSGC
-453 VDNAAVTVCSKDEF
+453 VHGEGVTVCSTDEV
-467 QEGLGLEADGDEP
+467 QEGLGLEADRDEP
-480 GQPPGEAVTAEAPP
+480 GQPPGEAVTPP

-505 FEAGTPW
+505 FEAQTPW
-512 LQDLAPESYDLTSQA
+512 LQELAPETYDLTSQA
-527 GESYTYTIQLDGS
+527 GETYTYTIEMDRS

-557 AQNWDNISLVF
+557 AQNWENISLVF
-568 TLDGEAVPL
+568 TLDGESVPL

-586 FGELECRLHYAL
+586 SGDLECRTHYAL
-598 LADWPSGEHLLT
+598 LADWPSGEHELT

-627 AGTHSYDFRVHVE
+627 AGTHIFEYRVHVE
-640 EGTA
+640 ESSA

>member
-10 VLALVGLPVAGRLL
+10 LLALVALPVAGRLL
-24 WFYRGGYKPPE
+24 WFHRGWYQPPE
-35 IPDINESQIALP
+35 IPEIDESQMALP

-58 LEAGGLVVIDLSHE
+58 LETGGLVVIDLSHN
-72 NNLEVDDLTPLRDRL
+72 NNLEVDDLTPLWDRL
-87 TARGVAI
+87 TARAVAI
-94 ETLDGSSDSLETQLR
+94 ETLDDSSDSLETQLR

-121 NYTVEERDLIADF
+121 NYTAEERDLIADF

-154 QEDEEGPLDLESIFF
+154 QEDEEEPLDLESIFF

-190 DYLYNLVENEGNYR
+190 DYLYNLVDNEGNYR

-230 SLHTDGLSLASA
+230 SLQTDGLSLVNA
-242 DENTLSSLRTGE
+242 DENTLSSLRSGE
-254 TGLAAA
+254 TGLTAA
-260 ALAANRRVLA
+260 ALAANGRVLA

-295 EWLAAAS
+295 DWLAAAS

-314 ERPVDLV
+314 RGPVDLV
-321 QLGDGSLDP
+321 QVSEGSLDP

-345 AQLTL
+345 SRLTL

-361 TLFIGTFDN
+361 TLFVGTFDN
-370 VELVQEYLATAS
+370 VDLVQGYLATAG
-382 VTIVIAAAE
+382 VTIVLAEADE
-391 EEAEEAQD
+391 EEEEPQD
-399 TIEIEGLGTLGI
+399 TIEIEGLGTLGL
-411 EGTALYVVDRSADRV
+411 EGTTLYVVDRSADRV

-439 QALERLASVDFSGC
+439 QALERLTSVDFSGC
-453 VDNAAVTVCSKDEF
+453 VHGEGVTVCSTDEV
-467 QEGLGLEADGDEP
+467 QEGLGLEADRDEP
-480 GQPPGEAVTAEAPP
+480 GQPPGEAVTPP

-505 FEAGTPW
+505 FEAQTPW
-512 LQDLAPESYDLTSQA
+512 LQELAPETYDLTSQA
-527 GESYTYTIQLDGS
+527 GETYTYTIEMDRS

-557 AQNWDNISLVF
+557 AQNWENISLVF
-568 TLDGEAVPL
+568 TLDGESVPL

-586 FGELECRLHYAL
+586 FGDLECRMHYAL
-598 LADWPSGEHLLT
+598 LADWPSGEHQLT

-627 AGTHSYDFRVHVE
+627 AGTHIFEYRVHVE
-640 EGTA
+640 ESSA

>member
-10 VLALVGLPVAGRLL
+10 VLALVALPVSGRLL
-24 WFYRGGYKPPE
+24 WFHSGWYQPPE
-35 IPDINESQIALP
+35 IPEIDESQIALP

-58 LEAGGLVVIDLSHE
+58 LKTGGLVVIDLSHN
-72 NNLEVDDLTPLRDRL
+72 NNLEVDDLTPLWDRL
-87 TARGVAI
+87 TARAVAI
-94 ETLDGSSDSLETQLR
+94 ETLDDSSDSLETQLR

-121 NYTVEERDLIADF
+121 NYTAEERDLIADF

-154 QEDEEGPLDLESIFF
+154 QEDEEEPLDLESIFF

-190 DYLYNLVENEGNYR
+190 DYLYNLVDNAGNYR

-230 SLHTDGLSLASA
+230 SLQTDGLSLVNA
-242 DENTLSSLRTGE
+242 DENTLSSLRSGE
-254 TGLAAA
+254 TGLTAA
-260 ALAANRRVLA
+260 ALAANGRVLA

-295 EWLAAAS
+295 DWLAAAS

-314 ERPVDLV
+314 RGPVDLV
-321 QLGDGSLDP
+321 QVSEGSLDP

-345 AQLTL
+345 ARLTL

-361 TLFIGTFDN
+361 TLFVGTFDN
-370 VELVQEYLATAS
+370 VDLVQGYLATAG
-382 VTIVIAAAE
+382 VTIVLAEADE
-391 EEAEEAQD
+391 EEEESQD
-399 TIEIEGLGTLGI
+399 TIEIEGLGTLGL
-411 EGTALYVVDRSADRV
+411 EGTTLYVVDRSADRV
-426 VVVALA
+426 VVVAIA

-439 QALERLASVDFSGC
+439 QALERLTSVDFSGC
-453 VDNAAVTVCSKDEF
+453 VHGEGVTVCSTDEV
-467 QEGLGLEADGDEP
+467 QEGLGLEADRDEP
-480 GQPPGEAVTAEAPP
+480 GQPPGEAVTPP

-505 FEAGTPW
+505 FEAQTPW
-512 LQDLAPESYDLTSQA
+512 LQELAPETYDLTSQA
-527 GESYTYTIQLDGS
+527 GETYTYTIEMDRS

-557 AQNWDNISLVF
+557 AQNWENISLVF
-568 TLDGEAVPL
+568 TLDGESVPL

-586 FGELECRLHYAL
+586 SGDLECRTHYAL
-598 LADWPSGEHLLT
+598 LADWPSGEHELT

-627 AGTHSYDFRVHVE
+627 AGTHIFEYRVHVE
-640 EGTA
+640 ESSA

>member
-10 VLALVGLPVAGRLL
+10 VLALVALPVSGRLL
-24 WFYRGGYKPPE
+24 WFHSGWYQPPE
-35 IPDINESQIALP
+35 IPEIDESQIALP

-58 LEAGGLVVIDLSHE
+58 LETGGLVVIDLSHN
-72 NNLEVDDLTPLRDRL
+72 NNLEVDDLTPLWDRL
-87 TARGVAI
+87 TARAVTI
-94 ETLDGSSDSLETQLR
+94 ETLDDSSDSLETQLR

-121 NYTVEERDLIADF
+121 NYTAEERDLIADF

-154 QEDEEGPLDLESIFF
+154 QEDEEEPLDLESIFF

-190 DYLYNLVENEGNYR
+190 DYLYNLVDNAGNYR

-230 SLHTDGLSLASA
+230 SLQTDGLSLVNA
-242 DENTLSSLRTGE
+242 DENTLSSLRSGE
-254 TGLAAA
+254 TGLTAA
-260 ALAANRRVLA
+260 ALAANGRVLA

-295 EWLAAAS
+295 DWLAAAS

-314 ERPVDLV
+314 RGPVDLV
-321 QLGDGSLDP
+321 QVSEGSLDP

-345 AQLTL
+345 ARLTL

-361 TLFIGTFDN
+361 TLFVGTFDN
-370 VELVQEYLATAS
+370 VDLVQDYLATAG
-382 VTIVIAAAE
+382 VAIVLAEADE
-391 EEAEEAQD
+391 EEEESQD
-399 TIEIEGLGTLGI
+399 TIEIEGLGTLGL
-411 EGTALYVVDRSADRV
+411 EGTTLYVVDRSADRV

-439 QALERLASVDFSGC
+439 QALERLTSVDFSGC
-453 VDNAAVTVCSKDEF
+453 VHGEGVTVCSTDEV
-467 QEGLGLEADGDEP
+467 QEGLGLEADRDEP
-480 GQPPGEAVTAEAPP
+480 GQPPGEAVTPP

-505 FEAGTPW
+505 FEAQTPW
-512 LQDLAPESYDLTSQA
+512 LQELAPETYDLTSQA
-527 GESYTYTIQLDGS
+527 GETYTYTIEMDRS

-557 AQNWDNISLVF
+557 AQNWENISLVF
-568 TLDGEAVPL
+568 TLDGESVPL

-586 FGELECRLHYAL
+586 SGDLECRTHYAL
-598 LADWPSGEHLLT
+598 LADWPSGEHELT

-627 AGTHSYDFRVHVE
+627 AGTHIFEYRVHVE
-640 EGTA
+640 ESSA

>member
-10 VLALVGLPVAGRLL
+10 VLALVALPVSGRLL
-24 WFYRGGYKPPE
+24 WFHSGWYQPPE
-35 IPDINESQIALP
+35 IPEIDESQIALP

-58 LEAGGLVVIDLSHE
+58 LETGGLVVIDLSHN
-72 NNLEVDDLTPLRDRL
+72 NNLEVDDLTPLWDRL
-87 TARGVAI
+87 TARAVTI
-94 ETLDGSSDSLETQLR
+94 ETLDDSSDSLETQLR

-121 NYTVEERDLIADF
+121 NYTAEERDLIADF

-154 QEDEEGPLDLESIFF
+154 QEDEEEPLDLESIFF

-190 DYLYNLVENEGNYR
+190 DYLYNLVDNAGNYR

-230 SLHTDGLSLASA
+230 SLQTDGLSLVNA
-242 DENTLSSLRTGE
+242 DENTLSSLRSGE
-254 TGLAAA
+254 TGLTAA
-260 ALAANRRVLA
+260 ALAANGRVLA

-295 EWLAAAS
+295 DWLAAAS

-314 ERPVDLV
+314 RGPVDLV
-321 QLGDGSLDP
+321 QVSEGSLDP

-345 AQLTL
+345 SRLTL

-361 TLFIGTFDN
+361 TLFVGTFDN
-370 VELVQEYLATAS
+370 VDLVQDYLATAG
-382 VTIVIAAAE
+382 VAIVLAEADE
-391 EEAEEAQD
+391 EEEEPQD
-399 TIEIEGLGTLGI
+399 TIEIEGLGTLGL
-411 EGTALYVVDRSADRV
+411 EGTTLYVVDRSADRV

-439 QALERLASVDFSGC
+439 QALERLTSVDFSGC
-453 VDNAAVTVCSKDEF
+453 VHGEGVTVCSTDEV
-467 QEGLGLEADGDEP
+467 QEGLGLEADRDEP
-480 GQPPGEAVTAEAPP
+480 GQPPGEAVTPP

-505 FEAGTPW
+505 FEAQTPW
-512 LQDLAPESYDLTSQA
+512 LQELAPETYDLTSQA
-527 GESYTYTIQLDGS
+527 GETYTYTIEMDRS

-557 AQNWDNISLVF
+557 AQNWENISLVF
-568 TLDGEAVPL
+568 TLDGESVPL

-586 FGELECRLHYAL
+586 FGDLECRMHYAL
-598 LADWPSGEHLLT
+598 LADWPSGEHELT

-627 AGTHSYDFRVHVE
+627 AGTHIFEYRVHVE
-640 EGTA
+640 ESSA

>member
-10 VLALVGLPVAGRLL
+10 LLALVALPVAGRLL
-24 WFYRGGYKPPE
+24 WFHSGWYQPPE
-35 IPDINESQIALP
+35 IPEIDGSQIALP

-58 LEAGGLVVIDLSHE
+58 LETGGLVVIDLSHN
-72 NNLEVDDLTPLRDRL
+72 NNLDIDDLTPLWDRL
-87 TARGVAI
+87 TARAVDI
-94 ETLDGSSDSLETQLR
+94 ETLDDSSDSLETQLR

-121 NYTVEERDLIADF
+121 NYTAEERDLIADF

-154 QEDEEGPLDLESIFF
+154 QEDEEEPLDLESIFF

-190 DYLYNLVENEGNYR
+190 DYLYNLVDNEGNYR

-230 SLHTDGLSLASA
+230 SLQTDGLSLVNA
-242 DENTLSSLRTGE
+242 DENTLSSLRSGE
-254 TGLAAA
+254 TGLTAA
-260 ALAANRRVLA
+260 ALAANGRVLA

-295 EWLAAAS
+295 DWLAAAS

-314 ERPVDLV
+314 RGPVDLV
-321 QLGDGSLDP
+321 QVSEGSLDP

-345 AQLTL
+345 SRLTL
-350 SLRAA
+350 GLRAA

-361 TLFIGTFDN
+361 TLFVGTFDN
-370 VELVQEYLATAS
+370 VDLVQGYLATAG
-382 VTIVIAAAE
+382 VAIVLAEADE
-391 EEAEEAQD
+391 EEEEPQD
-399 TIEIEGLGTLGI
+399 TIEIEGLGTLGL
-411 EGTALYVVDRSADRV
+411 EGTTLYVVDRSADRV

-439 QALERLASVDFSGC
+439 QALERLTSVDFSGC
-453 VDNAAVTVCSKDEF
+453 VHGEGVTVCSTDEV
-467 QEGLGLEADGDEP
+467 QEGLGLEADRDEP
-480 GQPPGEAVTAEAPP
+480 GQPPGEAVTPP

-505 FEAGTPW
+505 FEAQTPW
-512 LQDLAPESYDLTSQA
+512 LQELAPETYDLTSQA
-527 GESYTYTIQLDGS
+527 GETYTYTIEMDRS

-557 AQNWDNISLVF
+557 AQNWENISLVF
-568 TLDGEAVPL
+568 TLDGESVPL

-586 FGELECRLHYAL
+586 FGDLECRMHYAL
-598 LADWPSGEHLLT
+598 LADWPSGEHQLT

-627 AGTHSYDFRVHVE
+627 AGTHIFEYRVHVE
-640 EGTA
+640 ESSA

>member
-10 VLALVGLPVAGRLL
+10 VLALVALPVSGRLL
-24 WFYRGGYKPPE
+24 WFHSGWYQPPE
-35 IPDINESQIALP
+35 IPEIDESQIALP

-58 LEAGGLVVIDLSHE
+58 LETGGLVVIDLSHN
-72 NNLEVDDLTPLRDRL
+72 NNLEVDDLTPLWDRL
-87 TARGVAI
+87 TARAVTI
-94 ETLDGSSDSLETQLR
+94 ETLDDSSDSLETQLR

-121 NYTVEERDLIADF
+121 NYTAEERDLIADF

-154 QEDEEGPLDLESIFF
+154 QEDEEEPLDLESIFF

-190 DYLYNLVENEGNYR
+190 DYLYNLVDNAGNYR

-230 SLHTDGLSLASA
+230 SLQTDGLSLVNA
-242 DENTLSSLRTGE
+242 DENTLSSLRSGE
-254 TGLAAA
+254 TGLTAA
-260 ALAANRRVLA
+260 ALAANGRVLA

-295 EWLAAAS
+295 DWLAAAS

-314 ERPVDLV
+314 RGPVDLV
-321 QLGDGSLDP
+321 QVSEGSLDP

-345 AQLTL
+345 ARLTL

-361 TLFIGTFDN
+361 TLFVGTFDN
-370 VELVQEYLATAS
+370 VDLVQGYLATAG
-382 VTIVIAAAE
+382 VAIVLAEADE
-391 EEAEEAQD
+391 EEEEPQD
-399 TIEIEGLGTLGI
+399 TIEIEGLGTLGL
-411 EGTALYVVDRSADRV
+411 EGTTLYVVDRSADRV

-439 QALERLASVDFSGC
+439 QALERLTSVDFSGC
-453 VDNAAVTVCSKDEF
+453 VHGEGVTVCSTDEV
-467 QEGLGLEADGDEP
+467 QEGLGLEADRDEP
-480 GQPPGEAVTAEAPP
+480 GQPPGEAVTPP

-505 FEAGTPW
+505 FEAQTPW
-512 LQDLAPESYDLTSQA
+512 LQELAPETYDLTSQA
-527 GESYTYTIQLDGS
+527 GETYTYTIEMDRS

-557 AQNWDNISLVF
+557 AQNWENISLVF
-568 TLDGEAVPL
+568 TLDGESVPL

-586 FGELECRLHYAL
+586 SGDLECRTHYAL
-598 LADWPSGEHLLT
+598 LADWPSGEHELT

-627 AGTHSYDFRVHVE
+627 AGTHIFEYRVHVE
-640 EGTA
+640 ESSA

>member
-10 VLALVGLPVAGRLL
+10 LLVLVALPVAGRLL
-24 WFYRGGYKPPE
+24 WFHSGWYQPPE
-35 IPDINESQIALP
+35 IPKIDGSQIALP

-58 LEAGGLVVIDLSHE
+58 LKTGGLVVIDLSHN
-72 NNLEVDDLTPLRDRL
+72 NNLEIDDLTPLWDRL
-87 TARGVAI
+87 IARAVTI

-121 NYTVEERDLIADF
+121 NYTAEERDLIADF

-154 QEDEEGPLDLESIFF
+154 QEDEEEPLDLESIFF

-190 DYLYNLVENEGNYR
+190 DYLYNLVDNEGNYR
-204 NVKFTVLS
+204 NVKFTVFS

-230 SLHTDGLSLASA
+230 SLQTDGLSLVNA
-242 DENTLSSLRTGE
+242 DENTLSSLRSGE
-254 TGLAAA
+254 TGLTAA
-260 ALAANRRVLA
+260 ALAANGRVLA

-295 EWLAAAS
+295 DWLAAAS

-314 ERPVDLV
+314 RGPVDLV
-321 QLGDGSLDP
+321 QVSEGSLDP

-345 AQLTL
+345 SRLTL

-361 TLFIGTFDN
+361 TLFVGTFDN
-370 VELVQEYLATAS
+370 VDLVQGYLATAG
-382 VTIVIAAAE
+382 VTIVLAEADE
-391 EEAEEAQD
+391 EEEESQD
-399 TIEIEGLGTLGI
+399 TIEIEGLGTLGL
-411 EGTALYVVDRSADRV
+411 EGTTLYVVDRSADRV

-439 QALERLASVDFSGC
+439 QALERLTSVDFSGC
-453 VDNAAVTVCSKDEF
+453 VHGEGVTVCSTDEV
-467 QEGLGLEADGDEP
+467 QEGLGLEADRDEP
-480 GQPPGEAVTAEAPP
+480 GQPPGEAVTPP

-505 FEAGTPW
+505 FEAQTPW
-512 LQDLAPESYDLTSQA
+512 LQELAPETYDLTSQA
-527 GESYTYTIQLDGS
+527 GETYTYTIEMDRS

-557 AQNWDNISLVF
+557 AQNWENISLVF
-568 TLDGEAVPL
+568 ALDGESVPL

-586 FGELECRLHYAL
+586 FGDLECRMHYAL
-598 LADWPSGEHLLT
+598 LADWPSGEHQLT

-627 AGTHSYDFRVHVE
+627 AGTHIFEYRVHVE
-640 EGTA
+640 ESSA

>member
-10 VLALVGLPVAGRLL
+10 VLALVALPVAGRLL
-24 WFYRGGYKPPE
+24 WFHRGWYQPPE
-35 IPDINESQIALP
+35 IPKIDESQMALP

-58 LEAGGLVVIDLSHE
+58 LETGGLVVIDLSHN
-72 NNLEVDDLTPLRDRL
+72 NNLEVDDLTPLWDRL
-87 TARGVAI
+87 TARAVDI

-121 NYTVEERDLIADF
+121 NYTAEERDLIADF

-154 QEDEEGPLDLESIFF
+154 QEDEEEPLDLESIFF

-190 DYLYNLVENEGNYR
+190 DYLYNLVDNEGNYR

-230 SLHTDGLSLASA
+230 SLQTDGLSLVNA
-242 DENTLSSLRTGE
+242 DENTLSSLRSGE
-254 TGLAAA
+254 TGLTAA
-260 ALAANRRVLA
+260 ALAANGRVLA

-295 EWLAAAS
+295 DWLAAAS

-314 ERPVDLV
+314 RGPVDLV
-321 QLGDGSLDP
+321 QVSEGSLDP

-345 AQLTL
+345 ARLTL

-361 TLFIGTFDN
+361 TLFVGTFDN
-370 VELVQEYLATAS
+370 VDLVQGYLATAG
-382 VTIVIAAAE
+382 VTIVLAEADE
-391 EEAEEAQD
+391 EEEESQD
-399 TIEIEGLGTLGI
+399 TIEIEGLGTLGL
-411 EGTALYVVDRSADRV
+411 EGTTLYVVDRSADRV
-426 VVVALA
+426 VVVAIA

-439 QALERLASVDFSGC
+439 QALERLTSVDFSGC
-453 VDNAAVTVCSKDEF
+453 VHGEGVTVCSTDEV
-467 QEGLGLEADGDEP
+467 QEGLGLEADRDEP
-480 GQPPGEAVTAEAPP
+480 GQPPGEAVTPP

-505 FEAGTPW
+505 FEAQTPW
-512 LQDLAPESYDLTSQA
+512 LQELAPETYPSRRDLHLHHRNGPLT
-527 GESYTYTIQLDGS
+527 GGDVGL
-540 QEVMWVYGWCT
+540 W
-551 VTQEQL
+551 
-557 AQNWDNISLVF
+557 LVHGHSG
-568 TLDGEAVPL
+568 TTGAKL
-577 DSFVRLEDK
+577 
-586 FGELECRLHYAL
+586 
-598 LADWPSGEHLLT
+598 GEHQP
-610 TEVTFATAIN
+610 
-620 DGLDDFP
+620 GLHAGRRIGP
-627 AGTHSYDFRVHVE
+627 AGQFRQVGGQVRRSGMPDALCSARRLALRRAPAHHRSYLRNSHQRRL
-640 EGTA
+640 G

>member
-10 VLALVGLPVAGRLL
+10 VLALVALPVSGRLL
-24 WFYRGGYKPPE
+24 WFHSGWYQPPE
-35 IPDINESQIALP
+35 IPEIDESQIALP

-58 LEAGGLVVIDLSHE
+58 LETGGLVVIDLSHN
-72 NNLEVDDLTPLRDRL
+72 NNLEVDDLTPLWDRL
-87 TARGVAI
+87 TARAVTI
-94 ETLDGSSDSLETQLR
+94 ETLDDSSDSLETQLR

-121 NYTVEERDLIADF
+121 NYTAEERDLIADF

-154 QEDEEGPLDLESIFF
+154 QEDEEEPLDLESIFF

-190 DYLYNLVENEGNYR
+190 DYLYNLVDNAGNYR

-230 SLHTDGLSLASA
+230 SLQTDGLSLVNA
-242 DENTLSSLRTGE
+242 DENTLSSLRSGE
-254 TGLAAA
+254 TGLTAA
-260 ALAANRRVLA
+260 ALAANGRVLA

-295 EWLAAAS
+295 DWLAAAS

-314 ERPVDLV
+314 RGPVDLV
-321 QLGDGSLDP
+321 QVSEGSLDP

-345 AQLTL
+345 ARLTL

-361 TLFIGTFDN
+361 TLFVGTFDN
-370 VELVQEYLATAS
+370 VDLVQGYLATAG
-382 VTIVIAAAE
+382 VAIVLAEADE
-391 EEAEEAQD
+391 EEEESQD
-399 TIEIEGLGTLGI
+399 TIEIEGLGTLGL
-411 EGTALYVVDRSADRV
+411 EGTTLYVVDRSADRV

-439 QALERLASVDFSGC
+439 QALERLTSVDFSGC
-453 VDNAAVTVCSKDEF
+453 VHGEGVTVCSTDEV
-467 QEGLGLEADGDEP
+467 QEGLGLEADRDEP
-480 GQPPGEAVTAEAPP
+480 GQPPGEAVTPP

-505 FEAGTPW
+505 FEAQTPW
-512 LQDLAPESYDLTSQA
+512 LQELAPETYDLTSQA
-527 GESYTYTIQLDGS
+527 GETYTYTIEMDRS

-557 AQNWDNISLVF
+557 AQNWENISLVF
-568 TLDGEAVPL
+568 TLDGESVPL

-586 FGELECRLHYAL
+586 SGDLECRTHYAL
-598 LADWPSGEHLLT
+598 LADWPSGEHELT

-627 AGTHSYDFRVHVE
+627 AGTHIFEYRVHVE
-640 EGTA
+640 ESSA

>member
-10 VLALVGLPVAGRLL
+10 VLALVALPVSGRLL
-24 WFYRGGYKPPE
+24 WFHSGWYQPPE
-35 IPDINESQIALP
+35 IPEIDESQIALP

-58 LEAGGLVVIDLSHE
+58 LETGGLVVIDLSHN
-72 NNLEVDDLTPLRDRL
+72 NNLEVDDLTPLWDRL
-87 TARGVAI
+87 TARAVTI
-94 ETLDGSSDSLETQLR
+94 ETLDDSSDSLETQLR

-121 NYTVEERDLIADF
+121 NYTAEERDLIADF

-154 QEDEEGPLDLESIFF
+154 QEDEEEPLDLESIFF

-190 DYLYNLVENEGNYR
+190 DYLYNLVDNAGNYR

-230 SLHTDGLSLASA
+230 SLQTDGLSLVNA
-242 DENTLSSLRTGE
+242 DENTLSSLRSGE
-254 TGLAAA
+254 TGLTAA
-260 ALAANRRVLA
+260 ALAANGRVLA

-295 EWLAAAS
+295 DWLAAAS

-314 ERPVDLV
+314 RGPVDLV
-321 QLGDGSLDP
+321 QVSEGSLDP

-345 AQLTL
+345 SRLTL

-361 TLFIGTFDN
+361 TLFVGTFDN
-370 VELVQEYLATAS
+370 VDLVQDYLATAG
-382 VTIVIAAAE
+382 VAIVLAEADE
-391 EEAEEAQD
+391 EEEEPQD
-399 TIEIEGLGTLGI
+399 TIEIEGLGTLGL
-411 EGTALYVVDRSADRV
+411 EGTTLYVVDRSADRV

-439 QALERLASVDFSGC
+439 QALERLTSVDFSGC
-453 VDNAAVTVCSKDEF
+453 VHGEGVTVCSTDEV
-467 QEGLGLEADGDEP
+467 QEGLGLEADRDEP
-480 GQPPGEAVTAEAPP
+480 GQPPGEAVTPP

-505 FEAGTPW
+505 FEAQTPW
-512 LQDLAPESYDLTSQA
+512 LQELAPETYDLTSQA
-527 GESYTYTIQLDGS
+527 GETYTYTIEMDRS

-557 AQNWDNISLVF
+557 AQNWENISLVF
-568 TLDGEAVPL
+568 TLDGESVPL

-586 FGELECRLHYAL
+586 SGDLECRTHYAL
-598 LADWPSGEHLLT
+598 LADWPSGEHQLT

-627 AGTHSYDFRVHVE
+627 AGTHIFEYRVHVE
-640 EGTA
+640 ESSA

>member
-10 VLALVGLPVAGRLL
+10 VLALVALPVSGRLL
-24 WFYRGGYKPPE
+24 WFHSGWYQPPE
-35 IPDINESQIALP
+35 IPEIDESQIALP

-58 LEAGGLVVIDLSHE
+58 LKTGGLVVIDLSHN
-72 NNLEVDDLTPLRDRL
+72 NNLEVDDLTPLWDRL
-87 TARGVAI
+87 TARAVTI
-94 ETLDGSSDSLETQLR
+94 ETLDDSSDSLETQLR

-121 NYTVEERDLIADF
+121 NYTAEERDLIADF

-154 QEDEEGPLDLESIFF
+154 QEDEEEPLDLESIFF

-190 DYLYNLVENEGNYR
+190 DYLYNLVDNAGNYR

-230 SLHTDGLSLASA
+230 SLQTDGLSLVNA
-242 DENTLSSLRTGE
+242 DENTLSSLRSGE
-254 TGLAAA
+254 TGLTAA
-260 ALAANRRVLA
+260 ALAANGRVLA

-295 EWLAAAS
+295 DWLAAAS

-314 ERPVDLV
+314 RGPVDLV
-321 QLGDGSLDP
+321 QVSEGSLDP

-345 AQLTL
+345 ARLTL

-361 TLFIGTFDN
+361 TLFVGTFDN
-370 VELVQEYLATAS
+370 VDLVQGYLATAG
-382 VTIVIAAAE
+382 VAIVLAEADE
-391 EEAEEAQD
+391 EEEEPQD
-399 TIEIEGLGTLGI
+399 TIEIEGLGTLGL
-411 EGTALYVVDRSADRV
+411 EGTTLYVVDRSADRV

-439 QALERLASVDFSGC
+439 QALERLTSVDFSGC
-453 VDNAAVTVCSKDEF
+453 VHGEGVTVCSTDEV
-467 QEGLGLEADGDEP
+467 QEGLGLEADRDEP
-480 GQPPGEAVTAEAPP
+480 GQPPGEAVTPP

-505 FEAGTPW
+505 FEAQTPW
-512 LQDLAPESYDLTSQA
+512 LQELAPETYDLTSQA
-527 GESYTYTIQLDGS
+527 GETYTYTIEMDRS

-557 AQNWDNISLVF
+557 AQNWENISLVF
-568 TLDGEAVPL
+568 TLDGESVPL

-586 FGELECRLHYAL
+586 SGDLECRTHYAL
-598 LADWPSGEHLLT
+598 LADWPSGEHELT

-627 AGTHSYDFRVHVE
+627 AGTHIFEYRVHVE
-640 EGTA
+640 ESSA

>member
-10 VLALVGLPVAGRLL
+10 VLALVALPVSGRLL
-24 WFYRGGYKPPE
+24 WFHSGWYQPPE
-35 IPDINESQIALP
+35 IPEIDESQIALP

-58 LEAGGLVVIDLSHE
+58 LETGGLVVIDLSHN
-72 NNLEVDDLTPLRDRL
+72 NNLEVDDLTPLWDRL
-87 TARGVAI
+87 TARAVTI
-94 ETLDGSSDSLETQLR
+94 ETLDDSSDSLETQLR

-121 NYTVEERDLIADF
+121 NYTAEERDLIADF

-154 QEDEEGPLDLESIFF
+154 QEDEEEPLDLESIFF

-190 DYLYNLVENEGNYR
+190 DYLYNLVDNAGNYR

-230 SLHTDGLSLASA
+230 SLQTDGLSLVNA
-242 DENTLSSLRTGE
+242 DENTLSSLRSGE
-254 TGLAAA
+254 TGLTAA
-260 ALAANRRVLA
+260 ALAANGRVLA

-295 EWLAAAS
+295 DWLAAAS

-314 ERPVDLV
+314 RGPVDLV
-321 QLGDGSLDP
+321 QVSEGSLDP

-345 AQLTL
+345 ARLTL

-361 TLFIGTFDN
+361 TLFVGTFDN
-370 VELVQEYLATAS
+370 VDLVQDYLATAG
-382 VTIVIAAAE
+382 VAIVLAEADE
-391 EEAEEAQD
+391 EEEEPQD
-399 TIEIEGLGTLGI
+399 TIEIEGLGTLGL
-411 EGTALYVVDRSADRV
+411 EGTTLYVVDRSADRV

-439 QALERLASVDFSGC
+439 QALERLTSVDFSGC
-453 VDNAAVTVCSKDEF
+453 VHGEGVTVCSTDEV
-467 QEGLGLEADGDEP
+467 QEGLGLEADRDEP
-480 GQPPGEAVTAEAPP
+480 GQPPGEAVTPP

-505 FEAGTPW
+505 FEAQTPW
-512 LQDLAPESYDLTSQA
+512 LQELAPETYDLTSQA
-527 GESYTYTIQLDGS
+527 GETYTYTIEMDRS

-557 AQNWDNISLVF
+557 AQNWENISLVF
-568 TLDGEAVPL
+568 TLDGESVPL

-586 FGELECRLHYAL
+586 SGDLECRTHYAL
-598 LADWPSGEHLLT
+598 LADWPSGEHELT

-627 AGTHSYDFRVHVE
+627 AGTHIFEYRVHVE
-640 EGTA
+640 ESSA

>member
-10 VLALVGLPVAGRLL
+10 VLALVALPVAGRLL
-24 WFYRGGYKPPE
+24 WFHSGWYQPPE
-35 IPDINESQIALP
+35 IPEIDESQMALP

-58 LEAGGLVVIDLSHE
+58 LETGGLVVIDLSHN
-72 NNLEVDDLTPLRDRL
+72 NNLEVDDLTPLWDRL
-87 TARGVAI
+87 TARAVAI
-94 ETLDGSSDSLETQLR
+94 ETLDDSSDSLETQLR

-121 NYTVEERDLIADF
+121 NYTAEERDLIADF

-154 QEDEEGPLDLESIFF
+154 QEDEDEPLDLESIFF

-190 DYLYNLVENEGNYR
+190 DYLYNLVDNAGNYR

-230 SLHTDGLSLASA
+230 SLQTDGLSLVNA
-242 DENTLSSLRTGE
+242 DENTLSSLRSGE
-254 TGLAAA
+254 TGLTAA
-260 ALAANRRVLA
+260 ALAANGRVLA

-295 EWLAAAS
+295 DWLAAAS

-314 ERPVDLV
+314 RGPVDVV
-321 QLGDGSLDP
+321 QVSEGSLDP

-345 AQLTL
+345 ARLTL

-361 TLFIGTFDN
+361 TLFVGTFDN
-370 VELVQEYLATAS
+370 VDLVQGYLATAG
-382 VTIVIAAAE
+382 VTIVLAEADE
-391 EEAEEAQD
+391 EEEESQD
-399 TIEIEGLGTLGI
+399 TIEIEGLGTLGL
-411 EGTALYVVDRSADRV
+411 EGTTLYVVDRSADRV

-439 QALERLASVDFSGC
+439 QALERLTSVDFSGC
-453 VDNAAVTVCSKDEF
+453 VHGEGVTVCSTDEV
-467 QEGLGLEADGDEP
+467 QEGLGLEADRDEP
-480 GQPPGEAVTAEAPP
+480 GQPPGEAVTPP

-505 FEAGTPW
+505 FEAQTPW
-512 LQDLAPESYDLTSQA
+512 LQELAPETYDLTSQA
-527 GESYTYTIQLDGS
+527 GETYTYTIEMDRS

-557 AQNWDNISLVF
+557 AQNWENISLVF
-568 TLDGEAVPL
+568 TLDGESVPL

-586 FGELECRLHYAL
+586 FGDLECRMHYAL
-598 LADWPSGEHLLT
+598 LADWPSGEHQLT

-627 AGTHSYDFRVHVE
+627 AGTHIFEYRVHVE
-640 EGTA
+640 ESGA

>member
-10 VLALVGLPVAGRLL
+10 LLALVALPAAGRLL
-24 WFYRGGYKPPE
+24 WFHRGWYQPPE
-35 IPDINESQIALP
+35 IPEIDESQMALP

-58 LEAGGLVVIDLSHE
+58 LKTGGLVVIDLSHN
-72 NNLEVDDLTPLRDRL
+72 NNLEVDDLTPLWDRL
-87 TARGVAI
+87 TARAVDI
-94 ETLDGSSDSLETQLR
+94 ETLDDSSDSLETQLR

-121 NYTVEERDLIADF
+121 NYTAEERDLIADF

-154 QEDEEGPLDLESIFF
+154 QEDEEEPLDLESIFF

-190 DYLYNLVENEGNYR
+190 DYLYNLVDNEGNYR

-230 SLHTDGLSLASA
+230 SLQTDGLSLVNA
-242 DENTLSSLRTGE
+242 DENTLSSLRSGE
-254 TGLAAA
+254 TGLTAA
-260 ALAANRRVLA
+260 ALAANGRVLA

-295 EWLAAAS
+295 DWLAAAS

-314 ERPVDLV
+314 RGPVDLV
-321 QLGDGSLDP
+321 QVSEGSLDP

-345 AQLTL
+345 ARLTL

-361 TLFIGTFDN
+361 TLFVGTFDN
-370 VELVQEYLATAS
+370 VDLVQGYLATAG
-382 VTIVIAAAE
+382 VTIVLAEADE
-391 EEAEEAQD
+391 EEEEPQD
-399 TIEIEGLGTLGI
+399 TIEMEGLGTLGL
-411 EGTALYVVDRSADRV
+411 EGTTLYVVDRSADRV

-439 QALERLASVDFSGC
+439 QALERLTSVDFSGC
-453 VDNAAVTVCSKDEF
+453 VHGDGVTVCSTDEV
-467 QEGLGLEADGDEP
+467 QEGLGLEADRDEP
-480 GQPPGEAVTAEAPP
+480 GQPPGEAVTPP

-505 FEAGTPW
+505 FEAQTPW
-512 LQDLAPESYDLTSQA
+512 LQELAPETYDLTSQA
-527 GESYTYTIQLDGS
+527 GETYTYTIELDRS

-557 AQNWDNISLVF
+557 AQNWENISLVF
-568 TLDGEAVPL
+568 TLDGESVPL
-577 DSFVRLEDK
+577 DSFVKLEDK
-586 FGELECRLHYAL
+586 FGDLECRMHYAL
-598 LADWPSGEHLLT
+598 LADWPSGEHELT

-627 AGTHSYDFRVHVE
+627 AGTHIFEYRVHVE
-640 EGTA
+640 ESSA

>member
-10 VLALVGLPVAGRLL
+10 LLVLVALPVAGRLL
-24 WFYRGGYKPPE
+24 WFHRGWYQPPE
-35 IPDINESQIALP
+35 IPEIDESQMALP

-58 LEAGGLVVIDLSHE
+58 LETGGLVVIDLSHN
-72 NNLEVDDLTPLRDRL
+72 NNLEVDDLTPLWDRL
-87 TARGVAI
+87 TARAVTI

-121 NYTVEERDLIADF
+121 NYTAEERDLIADF

-154 QEDEEGPLDLESIFF
+154 QEDEEEPLDLESIFF

-190 DYLYNLVENEGNYR
+190 DYLYNLVDNEGNYR

-230 SLHTDGLSLASA
+230 SLQTDGLSLVNA
-242 DENTLSSLRTGE
+242 DENTLSSLRSGE
-254 TGLAAA
+254 TGLTVA
-260 ALAANRRVLA
+260 ALAANGRVLA

-295 EWLAAAS
+295 DWRAAAS

-314 ERPVDLV
+314 RGPVDLV
-321 QLGDGSLDP
+321 QVSEGSLDP

-345 AQLTL
+345 SRLTL

-361 TLFIGTFDN
+361 TLFVGTFDN
-370 VELVQEYLATAS
+370 VDLVQGYLATAG
-382 VTIVIAAAE
+382 VTIVLAEADE
-391 EEAEEAQD
+391 EEEEPQD
-399 TIEIEGLGTLGI
+399 TIEIEGLGTLGL
-411 EGTALYVVDRSADRV
+411 EGTTLYVVDRSADRV

-439 QALERLASVDFSGC
+439 QALERLTSVDFSGC
-453 VDNAAVTVCSKDEF
+453 VHGEGVTVCSTDEV
-467 QEGLGLEADGDEP
+467 QEGLGLEADRDEP
-480 GQPPGEAVTAEAPP
+480 GQPPGEAVTPP

-505 FEAGTPW
+505 FEAQTPW
-512 LQDLAPESYDLTSQA
+512 LQELAPETYDLTSQE
-527 GESYTYTIQLDGS
+527 GETYTYTIEMDRS

-557 AQNWDNISLVF
+557 AQNWENISLVF
-568 TLDGEAVPL
+568 TLDGESVPL

-586 FGELECRLHYAL
+586 FGDLECRMHYAL
-598 LADWPSGEHLLT
+598 LADWPSGEHQLT

-627 AGTHSYDFRVHVE
+627 AGTHIFEYRVHVE
-640 EGTA
+640 ESSA